1 MEQTKDKIIACAF
14 ELFAGKG
21 YASTSMDDIV
31 RVSGISKGGIYH
43 HFKSK
48 EEIFLA
54 IAQDRLEKRQRLVLA
69 SAAQSAMERLMQY
82 ISWTLQGYLTE
93 EVQKNA
99 KFTFE
104 FWSVMSRNEQIAVKA
119 KERYLVF
126 FTDLAAILQQ
136 GISAGE
142 FAGNLDVEAMVYL
155 LLSTMDGIGFM
166 NAVMGVPLTEETIRT
181 YQNMIAKQVRNSL

>member
-31 RVSGISKGGIYH
+31 KVSGISKGGIYH

-136 GISAGE
+136 GIGAGE

-181 YQNMIAKQVRNSL
+181 YQDMIAKQVRNSL

>member
-136 GISAGE
+136 GIGAGE

-181 YQNMIAKQVRNSL
+181 YQDMIAKQVRNSL

>member
-31 RVSGISKGGIYH
+31 KVSGISKGGIYH

-136 GISAGE
+136 GIGAGE
-142 FAGNLDVEAMVYL
+142 FARNLDVEAMVYL

-181 YQNMIAKQVRNSL
+181 YQDMIAKQVRNSL